1 MPLTKLG
8 YTWAFI
14 QVNLDAG
21 WYQFDID
28 MSYVEINEIWVE
40 VYIRATMLIQN
51 EDYMG
56 DLEIL

>member
-28 MSYVEINEIWVE
+28 MSYAEINEIWVE
-40 VYIRATMLIQN
+40 VYIRATMPI
-51 EDYMG
+51 
-56 DLEIL
+56 